1 MRLSASK
8 EVDALR
14 RSVGTRLKRKRPTD
28 LLTQDAL
35 FVSGQPVKHFFVL
48 ERLEDAMPL
57 LLPSSVL
64 KFIRDMILNYHSSA
78 IR

>member
-48 ERLEDAMPL
+48 ERLEECNAVVVTIISL
-57 LLPSSVL
+57 EIYS
-64 KFIRDMILNYHSSA
+64 
-78 IR
+78 